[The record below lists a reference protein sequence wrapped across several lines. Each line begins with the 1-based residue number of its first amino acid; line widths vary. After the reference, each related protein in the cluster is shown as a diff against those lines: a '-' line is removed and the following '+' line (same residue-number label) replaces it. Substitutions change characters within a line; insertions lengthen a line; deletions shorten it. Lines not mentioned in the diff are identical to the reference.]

1 MKKPNPFTERNIM
14 NIQLDVYKVPVFKEI
29 KGKEWVIYGDDEN
42 LEFNN
47 RYGDFL
53 IQCFDRS
60 AKNNAIITGKANY
73 IFGKGW
79 TTDAIEDFKVAAK
92 VEGFLENINSY
103 ETANDVLRQ
112 VALDYTISGGFFL
125 EIIWEKGGKKI
136 ASINHVPFNYLRSN
150 KDNTKFFYTKEWYK
164 SNPKMNEDWAEFD
177 AFDVNKP
184 KGKQILYVK
193 EYRPGVNTY
202 TLPDYIGAIPYIV
215 CDYSI
220 SNFHRNNIENNF
232 WGGYLLNFPMTVPD
246 QDIQDSITARFKQK
260 HTGSDNAGRVVVTF
274 SDGVEL
280 QPTLLNL
287 QPSDL
292 DKQFDILNKTVQQE
306 IFTGHK
312 ITSGMLFGIKT
323 EGQLGGRTELLEAW
337 EHFYKTYIVYKQ
349 DVITRVFNNLLQV
362 NGLPPV
368 LKIKPIEPI
377 GITWSESTYVSVMTK
392 DELREKLGLPKLDV
406 AVSNNSIVDAINSLS
421 PLVANNVMGNL
432 TINELRK
439 LINLQPIPN
448 GDVVPS
454 LAITPTTPTAMMR
467 TFFKVVL
474 TEKEVAEL
482 FVKECS
488 VEKKGDVIHRQTFTG
503 KNFEDAKRQYENC
516 LCMKFNTSTIEQN
529 IINILVKN
537 PNIAGSDIAKALTI
551 PEKDVAETIRK
562 LKDEGSLKQV
572 DNEWK
577 VDKKIVDK
585 GNPFNEKLK
594 VMYDYVKR
602 SVADGPDIID
612 TTRDFCKAVLGS
624 NSYFDAQKIQSFSDR
639 LGYDVFD
646 RGGGWWTHDGEHDP
660 QCRHEWNLVVVKTN
674 N

>member
-1 MKKPNPFTERNIM
+1 MKKPTQFTERNIM
-14 NIQLDVYKVPVFKEI
+14 NIQLDVYKVPIFKEI
-29 KGKEWVIYGDDEN
+29 KGKEWVIYGGDEN

-79 TTDAIEDFKVAAK
+79 TTDKIEDANTSAK
-92 VEGFLENINSY
+92 IEGWLENINSY

-112 VALDYTISGGFFL
+112 VALDYMICGGFFL

-136 ASINHVPFNYLRSN
+136 ASVNHIPFNYLRSN
-150 KDNTKFFYTKEWYK
+150 KDNSKFYYTKDWIKIKPEQ
-164 SNPKMNEDWAEFD
+164 NEDWEVFE

-193 EYRPGVNTY
+193 EYRPGVQTY

-220 SNFHRNNIENNF
+220 ANFHRNNIENNF

-274 SDGVEL
+274 SDGVES

-349 DVITRVFNNLLQV
+349 DVITGVFNNLLQV

-377 GITWSESTYVSVMTK
+377 GVTWSEATYVSVMTK
-392 DELREKLGLPKLDV
+392 DELREKLGLPK
-406 AVSNNSIVDAINSLS
+406 I
-421 PLVANNVMGNL
+421 
-432 TINELRK
+432 E
-439 LINLQPIPN
+439 
-448 GDVVPS
+448 VVPQVPQVPQ
-454 LAITPTTPTAMMR
+454 AN
-467 TFFKVVL
+467 FKKTL
-474 TEKEVAEL
+474 SEKEISEL
-482 FVKECS
+482 FISECAI
-488 VEKKGDVIHRQTFTG
+488 EKKGDVIHRQTFTG

-516 LCMKFNTSTIEQN
+516 LCMKFNTTTIEQN
-529 IINILVKN
+529 IVNILVKN
-537 PNIAGSDIAKALTI
+537 PNISEADIAKALTI
-551 PEKDVAETIRK
+551 SEADVKATVKR
-562 LKDEGSLKQV
+562 LKEDGSLKQV
-572 DNEWK
+572 ENEWK

-585 GNPFNEKLK
+585 TNPFNEKLS
-594 VMYDYVKR
+594 VVYDYVKR
-602 SVADGPDIID
+602 SVAEGADIID
-612 TTRDFCKAVLGS
+612 TTRDFCKAVIGS

-660 QCRHEWNLVVVKTN
+660 QCRHEWNLVVIKTVQ
-674 N
+674 

>member
-1 MKKPNPFTERNIM
+1 M
-14 NIQLDVYKVPVFKEI
+14 NIQLDVYKVPIFKEI
-29 KGKEWVIYGDDEN
+29 KGKEWVIYGGDEN

-79 TTDAIEDFKVAAK
+79 TTDKIEDANTSAK
-92 VEGFLENINSY
+92 IEGWLENINSY

-112 VALDYTISGGFFL
+112 VALDYMICGGFFL

-136 ASINHVPFNYLRSN
+136 ASVNHIPFNYLRSN
-150 KDNTKFFYTKEWYK
+150 KDNSKFYYTKDWIKIKPEQ
-164 SNPKMNEDWAEFD
+164 NEDWEVFD

-193 EYRPGVNTY
+193 EYRPGVQTY

-220 SNFHRNNIENNF
+220 ANFHRNNIENNF

-274 SDGVEL
+274 SDGVES

-377 GITWSESTYVSVMTK
+377 GVTWSEATYVSVMTK
-392 DELREKLGLPKLDV
+392 DELREKLGLPK
-406 AVSNNSIVDAINSLS
+406 I
-421 PLVANNVMGNL
+421 
-432 TINELRK
+432 E
-439 LINLQPIPN
+439 
-448 GDVVPS
+448 VVPQVPQVPQ
-454 LAITPTTPTAMMR
+454 AN
-467 TFFKVVL
+467 FKKTL
-474 TEKEVAEL
+474 SEKEISEL
-482 FVKECS
+482 FISECAI
-488 VEKKGDVIHRQTFTG
+488 EKKGDVIHRQTFTG

-516 LCMKFNTSTIEQN
+516 LCMKFNTTTIEQN
-529 IINILVKN
+529 IVNILVKN
-537 PNIAGSDIAKALTI
+537 PNISEADIAKALTI
-551 PEKDVAETIRK
+551 SEADVKATVKR
-562 LKDEGSLKQV
+562 LKEDGSLKQV
-572 DNEWK
+572 ENEWK

-585 GNPFNEKLK
+585 TNPFNEKLS
-594 VMYDYVKR
+594 VVYDYVKR
-602 SVADGPDIID
+602 SVAEGADIID
-612 TTRDFCKAVLGS
+612 TTRDFCKAVIGS

-660 QCRHEWNLVVVKTN
+660 QCRHEWNLVVIKTVQ
-674 N
+674 

>member
-79 TTDAIEDFKVAAK
+79 TTDTIEDFKVAAK

-164 SNPKMNEDWAEFD
+164 SNPKLNEDWAEFD

-274 SDGVEL
+274 SDGTES

-349 DVITRVFNNLLQV
+349 EVITRVFNNLLQV

-406 AVSNNSIVDAINSLS
+406 AA
-421 PLVANNVMGNL
+421 
-432 TINELRK
+432 
-439 LINLQPIPN
+439 
-448 GDVVPS
+448 VVP
-454 LAITPTTPTAMMR
+454 TPVQMKKT
-467 TFFKVVL
+467 L

-537 PNIAGSDIAKALTI
+537 PTISEADIAKALTI
-551 PEKDVAETIRK
+551 KEADVKETIKR
-562 LKDEGSLKQV
+562 LKEDGSLSQQN
-572 DNEWK
+572 NEWK

-585 GNPFNEKLK
+585 QNPFNEKLK

-612 TTRDFCKAVLGS
+612 TTRGFCRAVLGA
-624 NSYFDAQKIQSFSDR
+624 NAWFDAQRIQEFSDR
-639 LGYDVFD
+639 FGYDVFD
-646 RGGGWWTHDGEHDP
+646 NAGGWWTHDGEHDP

>member
-1 MKKPNPFTERNIM
+1 M
-14 NIQLDVYKVPVFKEI
+14 NIQLDVYKVPIFKEI

-79 TTDAIEDFKVAAK
+79 TTETIEDFKVAAK

-150 KDNTKFFYTKEWYK
+150 KDNTKFFYTKEWYR

-202 TLPDYIGAIPYIV
+202 TLPDYIGAIPFIV

-220 SNFHRNNIENNF
+220 ANFHRNNIENNF

-274 SDGVEL
+274 SDGTES

-392 DELREKLGLPKLDV
+392 DELREKLGLPKLVVETVTPV
-406 AVSNNSIVDAINSLS
+406 AQ
-421 PLVANNVMGNL
+421 VATQMKK
-432 TINELRK
+432 T
-439 LINLQPIPN
+439 
-448 GDVVPS
+448 
-454 LAITPTTPTAMMR
+454 
-467 TFFKVVL
+467 L

-612 TTRDFCKAVLGS
+612 TTRDFCKAVIGS

>member
-1 MKKPNPFTERNIM
+1 MKKPTQFTERNIM
-14 NIQLDVYKVPVFKEI
+14 NIQLDVYKVPIFKEI
-29 KGKEWVIYGDDEN
+29 KGKEWVIYGGDEN

-79 TTDAIEDFKVAAK
+79 TTDKIEDANTSAK
-92 VEGFLENINSY
+92 IEGWLENINSY

-112 VALDYTISGGFFL
+112 VALDYMICGGFFL

-136 ASINHVPFNYLRSN
+136 ASVNHVPFNYLRSN

-164 SNPKMNEDWAEFD
+164 SKPQENEDWEVFE

-193 EYRPGVNTY
+193 EYRPGVQTY

-220 SNFHRNNIENNF
+220 ANFHRNNIENNF

-274 SDGVEL
+274 SDGVES

-377 GITWSESTYVSVMTK
+377 GVTWSEATYVSVMTK
-392 DELREKLGLPKLDV
+392 DELREKLGLPK
-406 AVSNNSIVDAINSLS
+406 I
-421 PLVANNVMGNL
+421 
-432 TINELRK
+432 E
-439 LINLQPIPN
+439 
-448 GDVVPS
+448 VVPQVPQVPQ
-454 LAITPTTPTAMMR
+454 AN
-467 TFFKVVL
+467 FKKTL
-474 TEKEVAEL
+474 SEKEISEL
-482 FVKECS
+482 FISECAI
-488 VEKKGDVIHRQTFTG
+488 EKKGDVIHRQTFTG

-516 LCMKFNTSTIEQN
+516 LCMKFNTTTIEQN
-529 IINILVKN
+529 IVNILVKN
-537 PNIAGSDIAKALTI
+537 PNISEADIAKALTI
-551 PEKDVAETIRK
+551 SEADVKATVKR
-562 LKDEGSLKQV
+562 LKEDGSLKQV
-572 DNEWK
+572 ENEWK

-585 GNPFNEKLK
+585 TNPFNEKLS
-594 VMYDYVKR
+594 VVYDYVKR
-602 SVADGPDIID
+602 SVAEGADIID
-612 TTRDFCKAVLGS
+612 TTRDFCKAVIGS

-660 QCRHEWNLVVVKTN
+660 QCRHEWNLVVIKTVQ
-674 N
+674 

>member
-1 MKKPNPFTERNIM
+1 MKKPTQFTERNIM
-14 NIQLDVYKVPVFKEI
+14 NIQLDVYKVPIFKEI
-29 KGKEWVIYGDDEN
+29 KGKEWVIYGGDEN

-79 TTDAIEDFKVAAK
+79 TTDKIEDANTSAK
-92 VEGFLENINSY
+92 IEGWLENINSY

-112 VALDYTISGGFFL
+112 VALDYMICGGFFL

-136 ASINHVPFNYLRSN
+136 ASVNHIPFNYLRSN
-150 KDNTKFFYTKEWYK
+150 KDNSKFYYTKDWIKIKPEQ
-164 SNPKMNEDWAEFD
+164 NEDWEVFD
-177 AFDVNKP
+177 AFDVNRP

-193 EYRPGVNTY
+193 EYRPGVQTY

-220 SNFHRNNIENNF
+220 ANFHRNNIENNF

-274 SDGVEL
+274 SDGVES

-377 GITWSESTYVSVMTK
+377 GVTWSEATYVSVMTK
-392 DELREKLGLPKLDV
+392 DELREKLGLPK
-406 AVSNNSIVDAINSLS
+406 I
-421 PLVANNVMGNL
+421 
-432 TINELRK
+432 E
-439 LINLQPIPN
+439 
-448 GDVVPS
+448 VVPQVPQVPQ
-454 LAITPTTPTAMMR
+454 AN
-467 TFFKVVL
+467 FKKTL
-474 TEKEVAEL
+474 SEKEISEL
-482 FVKECS
+482 FISECAI
-488 VEKKGDVIHRQTFTG
+488 EKKGDVIHRQTFTG

-516 LCMKFNTSTIEQN
+516 LCMKFNTTTIEQN
-529 IINILVKN
+529 IVNILVKN
-537 PNIAGSDIAKALTI
+537 PNISEADIAKALTI
-551 PEKDVAETIRK
+551 SEADVKATVKR
-562 LKDEGSLKQV
+562 LKEDGSLKQV
-572 DNEWK
+572 ENEWK

-585 GNPFNEKLK
+585 TNPFNEKLS
-594 VMYDYVKR
+594 VVYDYVKR
-602 SVADGPDIID
+602 SVAEGADIID
-612 TTRDFCKAVLGS
+612 TTRDFCKAVIGS

-660 QCRHEWNLVVVKTN
+660 QCRHEWNLVVIKTVQ
-674 N
+674 

>member
-92 VEGFLENINSY
+92 VEGFLENINPY

-164 SNPKMNEDWAEFD
+164 SNPKMNEDWEEFD

-232 WGGYLLNFPMTVPD
+232 WAV
-246 QDIQDSITARFKQK
+246 
-260 HTGSDNAGRVVVTF
+260 
-274 SDGVEL
+274 
-280 QPTLLNL
+280 
-287 QPSDL
+287 
-292 DKQFDILNKTVQQE
+292 
-306 IFTGHK
+306 IFL
-312 ITSGMLFGIKT
+312 TSL
-323 EGQLGGRTELLEAW
+323 
-337 EHFYKTYIVYKQ
+337 
-349 DVITRVFNNLLQV
+349 
-362 NGLPPV
+362 
-368 LKIKPIEPI
+368 
-377 GITWSESTYVSVMTK
+377 
-392 DELREKLGLPKLDV
+392 
-406 AVSNNSIVDAINSLS
+406 
-421 PLVANNVMGNL
+421 
-432 TINELRK
+432 
-439 LINLQPIPN
+439 
-448 GDVVPS
+448 
-454 LAITPTTPTAMMR
+454 
-467 TFFKVVL
+467 
-474 TEKEVAEL
+474 
-482 FVKECS
+482 
-488 VEKKGDVIHRQTFTG
+488 
-503 KNFEDAKRQYENC
+503 
-516 LCMKFNTSTIEQN
+516 
-529 IINILVKN
+529 
-537 PNIAGSDIAKALTI
+537 
-551 PEKDVAETIRK
+551 
-562 LKDEGSLKQV
+562 
-572 DNEWK
+572 
-577 VDKKIVDK
+577 
-585 GNPFNEKLK
+585 
-594 VMYDYVKR
+594 
-602 SVADGPDIID
+602 
-612 TTRDFCKAVLGS
+612 
-624 NSYFDAQKIQSFSDR
+624 
-639 LGYDVFD
+639 
-646 RGGGWWTHDGEHDP
+646 
-660 QCRHEWNLVVVKTN
+660 
-674 N
+674 

>member
-1 MKKPNPFTERNIM
+1 M
-14 NIQLDVYKVPVFKEI
+14 NIQLDVYKVPIFKEI

-79 TTDAIEDFKVAAK
+79 TTDTIEDFKVAAK

-150 KDNTKFFYTKEWYK
+150 KDNTKFFYTKEWYR

-246 QDIQDSITARFKQK
+246 QDIQDSITARFTQK

-274 SDGVEL
+274 SDGTES

-349 DVITRVFNNLLQV
+349 DVITGVFNNLLQV

-392 DELREKLGLPKLDV
+392 DELREKLGLPKLVVETVTPV
-406 AVSNNSIVDAINSLS
+406 AQQMKKTLS
-421 PLVANNVMGNL
+421 
-432 TINELRK
+432 
-439 LINLQPIPN
+439 
-448 GDVVPS
+448 
-454 LAITPTTPTAMMR
+454 
-467 TFFKVVL
+467 
-474 TEKEVAEL
+474 EKEVAEL

-537 PNIAGSDIAKALTI
+537 PNIAGADIAKALTI

-602 SVADGPDIID
+602 SVADGPDIIE

-646 RGGGWWTHDGEHDP
+646 RAGGWWTHDGEHDP
-660 QCRHEWNLVVVKTN
+660 QCRHEWNLVVVKTQN
-674 N
+674 

>member
-1 MKKPNPFTERNIM
+1 MKKPTQFTERNIM
-14 NIQLDVYKVPVFKEI
+14 NIQLDVYKVPIFKEI
-29 KGKEWVIYGDDEN
+29 KGKEWVIYGGDEN

-79 TTDAIEDFKVAAK
+79 TTDKIEDANTSAK
-92 VEGFLENINSY
+92 IEGWLENINSY

-112 VALDYTISGGFFL
+112 VALDYMICGGFFL

-136 ASINHVPFNYLRSN
+136 ASVNHIPFNYLRSN
-150 KDNTKFFYTKEWYK
+150 KDNSKFYYTKDWIKIKPEQ
-164 SNPKMNEDWAEFD
+164 NEDWEVFD

-193 EYRPGVNTY
+193 EYRPGVQTY

-220 SNFHRNNIENNF
+220 ANFHRNNIENNF

-274 SDGVEL
+274 SDGVES

-377 GITWSESTYVSVMTK
+377 GVTWSEATYVSVMTK
-392 DELREKLGLPKLDV
+392 DELREKLGLPK
-406 AVSNNSIVDAINSLS
+406 I
-421 PLVANNVMGNL
+421 
-432 TINELRK
+432 E
-439 LINLQPIPN
+439 
-448 GDVVPS
+448 VVPQVPQVPQ
-454 LAITPTTPTAMMR
+454 AN
-467 TFFKVVL
+467 FKKTL
-474 TEKEVAEL
+474 SEKEISEL
-482 FVKECS
+482 FISECAI
-488 VEKKGDVIHRQTFTG
+488 EKKGDVIHRQTFTG

-516 LCMKFNTSTIEQN
+516 LCMKFNTTTIEQN
-529 IINILVKN
+529 IVNILVKN
-537 PNIAGSDIAKALTI
+537 PNISEADIAKALTI
-551 PEKDVAETIRK
+551 SEADVKATVKR
-562 LKDEGSLKQV
+562 LKEDGSLKQV
-572 DNEWK
+572 ENEWK

-585 GNPFNEKLK
+585 TNPFNEKLS
-594 VMYDYVKR
+594 VVYDYVKR
-602 SVADGPDIID
+602 SVAEGADIID
-612 TTRDFCKAVLGS
+612 TTRDFCKAVIGS

-660 QCRHEWNLVVVKTN
+660 QCRHEWNLVVIKTVQ
-674 N
+674 

>member
-1 MKKPNPFTERNIM
+1 M
-14 NIQLDVYKVPVFKEI
+14 NIQLDVYKVPIFKEI
-29 KGKEWVIYGDDEN
+29 KGKEWVIYGGDEN

-79 TTDAIEDFKVAAK
+79 TTDKIEDANTSAK
-92 VEGFLENINSY
+92 IEGWLENINSY

-112 VALDYTISGGFFL
+112 VALDYMICGGFFL

-136 ASINHVPFNYLRSN
+136 ASVNHIPFNYLRSN
-150 KDNTKFFYTKEWYK
+150 KDNSKFYYTKDWIKIKPEQ
-164 SNPKMNEDWAEFD
+164 NEDWEVFE

-193 EYRPGVNTY
+193 EYRPGVQTY

-220 SNFHRNNIENNF
+220 ANFHRNNIENNF

-274 SDGVEL
+274 SDGVES

-377 GITWSESTYVSVMTK
+377 GVTWSEATYVSVMTK
-392 DELREKLGLPKLDV
+392 DELREKLGLPK
-406 AVSNNSIVDAINSLS
+406 I
-421 PLVANNVMGNL
+421 
-432 TINELRK
+432 E
-439 LINLQPIPN
+439 
-448 GDVVPS
+448 VVPQVPQVPQ
-454 LAITPTTPTAMMR
+454 AN
-467 TFFKVVL
+467 FKKTL
-474 TEKEVAEL
+474 SEKEISEL
-482 FVKECS
+482 FISECAI
-488 VEKKGDVIHRQTFTG
+488 EKKGDVIHRQTFTG

-516 LCMKFNTSTIEQN
+516 LCMKFNTTTIEQN
-529 IINILVKN
+529 IVNILVKN
-537 PNIAGSDIAKALTI
+537 PNISEADIAKALTI
-551 PEKDVAETIRK
+551 SEADVKATVKR
-562 LKDEGSLKQV
+562 LKEDGSLKQV
-572 DNEWK
+572 ENEWK

-585 GNPFNEKLK
+585 TNPFNEKLS
-594 VMYDYVKR
+594 VVYDYVKR
-602 SVADGPDIID
+602 SVAEGADIID
-612 TTRDFCKAVLGS
+612 TTRDFCKAVIGS

-660 QCRHEWNLVVVKTN
+660 QCRHEWNLVVIKTVQ
-674 N
+674 

>member
-1 MKKPNPFTERNIM
+1 M
-14 NIQLDVYKVPVFKEI
+14 NIQLDVYKVPIFKEI

-79 TTDAIEDFKVAAK
+79 TTDKLEDAKISAKIE
-92 VEGFLENINSY
+92 GWLENINSY

-136 ASINHVPFNYLRSN
+136 ASVNHIPFNYLRSN

-164 SNPKMNEDWAEFD
+164 SNPMMNEDWEVFE

-193 EYRPGVNTY
+193 EYRPGVQTY
-202 TLPDYIGAIPYIV
+202 TLPDYIGAIPFIV

-220 SNFHRNNIENNF
+220 ANFHRNNIENNF

-246 QDIQDSITARFKQK
+246 QSIQDSITARFTQK

-274 SDGVEL
+274 SDGVES

-377 GITWSESTYVSVMTK
+377 GVTWSEATYVSVMTK
-392 DELREKLGLPKLDV
+392 DELREKLGLPKLEV
-406 AVSNNSIVDAINSLS
+406 AQAPTQMKKTLS
-421 PLVANNVMGNL
+421 
-432 TINELRK
+432 
-439 LINLQPIPN
+439 
-448 GDVVPS
+448 
-454 LAITPTTPTAMMR
+454 
-467 TFFKVVL
+467 
-474 TEKEVAEL
+474 EKEVSEL
-482 FVKECS
+482 FIAECAI
-488 VEKKGDVIHRQTFTG
+488 EKKGDVIHRQTFTG

-529 IINILVKN
+529 IVNILVKN
-537 PNIAGSDIAKALTI
+537 PNISEADIAKALTI
-551 PEKDVAETIRK
+551 SEADVKATIKR
-562 LKDEGSLKQV
+562 LKEDGSLKSQ
-572 DNEWK
+572 NGEWK

-585 GNPFNEKLK
+585 TNPFNEKLS
-594 VMYDYVKR
+594 VVYDYVKR
-602 SVADGPDIID
+602 SVAEGADIID
-612 TTRDFCKAVLGS
+612 TTRDFCKAVIGS

-660 QCRHEWNLVVVKTN
+660 QCRHEWNLVVIKTIQ
-674 N
+674 

>member
-1 MKKPNPFTERNIM
+1 M
-14 NIQLDVYKVPVFKEI
+14 NIQLDVYKVPIFKEI
-29 KGKEWVIYGDDEN
+29 KGKEWVIYGGDEN

-79 TTDAIEDFKVAAK
+79 TTDKIEDANTSAK
-92 VEGFLENINSY
+92 IEGWLENINSY

-112 VALDYTISGGFFL
+112 VALDYMICGGFFL

-136 ASINHVPFNYLRSN
+136 ASVNHIPFNYLRSN
-150 KDNTKFFYTKEWYK
+150 KDNSKFYYTKDWIKIKPEQ
-164 SNPKMNEDWAEFD
+164 NEDWEVFD

-193 EYRPGVNTY
+193 EYRPGVQTY

-220 SNFHRNNIENNF
+220 ANFHRNNIENNF

-274 SDGVEL
+274 SDGVES

-377 GITWSESTYVSVMTK
+377 GVTWSEATYVSVMTK
-392 DELREKLGLPKLDV
+392 DELREKLGLPK
-406 AVSNNSIVDAINSLS
+406 I
-421 PLVANNVMGNL
+421 
-432 TINELRK
+432 E
-439 LINLQPIPN
+439 
-448 GDVVPS
+448 VVPQVPQVPQ
-454 LAITPTTPTAMMR
+454 AN
-467 TFFKVVL
+467 FKKTL
-474 TEKEVAEL
+474 SEKEISEL
-482 FVKECS
+482 FISECAI
-488 VEKKGDVIHRQTFTG
+488 EKKGDVIHRQTFTG

-516 LCMKFNTSTIEQN
+516 LCMKFNTTTIEQN
-529 IINILVKN
+529 IVNILVKN
-537 PNIAGSDIAKALTI
+537 PNISEADIAKALTI
-551 PEKDVAETIRK
+551 SEADVKATVKR
-562 LKDEGSLKQV
+562 LKEDGSLKQV
-572 DNEWK
+572 ENEWK
-577 VDKKIVDK
+577 VDKKIVEK
-585 GNPFNEKLK
+585 TNPFNEKLS
-594 VMYDYVKR
+594 VVYDYVKR
-602 SVADGPDIID
+602 SVAEGADIID
-612 TTRDFCKAVLGS
+612 TTRDFCKAVIGS

-660 QCRHEWNLVVVKTN
+660 QCRHEWNLVVIKTVQ
-674 N
+674 

>member
-14 NIQLDVYKVPVFKEI
+14 NIQLDVYKVPIFKEI

-79 TTDAIEDFKVAAK
+79 TTDTIEDFKVAAK

-150 KDNTKFFYTKEWYK
+150 KDNTKFFYTKEWYR

-246 QDIQDSITARFKQK
+246 QDIQDSITARFTQK

-274 SDGVEL
+274 SDGTES

-349 DVITRVFNNLLQV
+349 DVITGVFNNLLQV

-392 DELREKLGLPKLDV
+392 DELREKLGLPKLVVETVTPV
-406 AVSNNSIVDAINSLS
+406 AQQMKKTLS
-421 PLVANNVMGNL
+421 
-432 TINELRK
+432 
-439 LINLQPIPN
+439 
-448 GDVVPS
+448 
-454 LAITPTTPTAMMR
+454 
-467 TFFKVVL
+467 
-474 TEKEVAEL
+474 EKEVAEL

-537 PNIAGSDIAKALTI
+537 PNIAGADIAKALTI

-602 SVADGPDIID
+602 SVADGPDIIE

-646 RGGGWWTHDGEHDP
+646 RAGGWWTHDGEHDP
-660 QCRHEWNLVVVKTN
+660 QCRHEWNLVVVKTQN
-674 N
+674 

>member
-1 MKKPNPFTERNIM
+1 MKKPTQFTERNIM
-14 NIQLDVYKVPVFKEI
+14 NIQLDVYKVPIFKEI
-29 KGKEWVIYGDDEN
+29 KGKEWVIYGGDEN

-79 TTDAIEDFKVAAK
+79 TTDKIEDANTSAK
-92 VEGFLENINSY
+92 IEGWLENINSY

-112 VALDYTISGGFFL
+112 VALDYMICGGFFL

-136 ASINHVPFNYLRSN
+136 ASVNHIPFNYLRSN
-150 KDNTKFFYTKEWYK
+150 KDNSKFYYTKDWIKIKPEQ
-164 SNPKMNEDWAEFD
+164 NEDWEVFE

-193 EYRPGVNTY
+193 EYRPGVQTY

-220 SNFHRNNIENNF
+220 ANFHRNNIENNF

-274 SDGVEL
+274 SDGVES

-377 GITWSESTYVSVMTK
+377 GVTWSEATYVSVMTK
-392 DELREKLGLPKLDV
+392 DELREKLGLPK
-406 AVSNNSIVDAINSLS
+406 I
-421 PLVANNVMGNL
+421 
-432 TINELRK
+432 E
-439 LINLQPIPN
+439 
-448 GDVVPS
+448 VVPQVPQVPQ
-454 LAITPTTPTAMMR
+454 AN
-467 TFFKVVL
+467 FKKTL
-474 TEKEVAEL
+474 SEKEISEL
-482 FVKECS
+482 FISECAI
-488 VEKKGDVIHRQTFTG
+488 EKKGDVIHRQTFTG

-516 LCMKFNTSTIEQN
+516 LCMKFNTTTIEQN
-529 IINILVKN
+529 IVNILVKN
-537 PNIAGSDIAKALTI
+537 PNISEADIAKALTI
-551 PEKDVAETIRK
+551 SEADVKATVKR
-562 LKDEGSLKQV
+562 LKEDGSLKQV
-572 DNEWK
+572 ENEWK

-585 GNPFNEKLK
+585 TNPFNEKLS
-594 VMYDYVKR
+594 VVYDYVKR
-602 SVADGPDIID
+602 SVAEGADIID
-612 TTRDFCKAVLGS
+612 TTRDFCKAVIGS

-660 QCRHEWNLVVVKTN
+660 QCRHEWNLVVIKTIQ
-674 N
+674 

>member
-14 NIQLDVYKVPVFKEI
+14 NIQLDVYKVPIFKEI

-79 TTDAIEDFKVAAK
+79 TTETIEDFKVAAK

-150 KDNTKFFYTKEWYK
+150 KDNTKFFYTKEWYR
-164 SNPKMNEDWAEFD
+164 SNPKMNEDWAEFE

-246 QDIQDSITARFKQK
+246 QDIQDSITARFTQK

-274 SDGVEL
+274 SDGTES

-392 DELREKLGLPKLDV
+392 DELREKLGLPKLVVETVTPV
-406 AVSNNSIVDAINSLS
+406 AQQ
-421 PLVANNVMGNL
+421 MKK
-432 TINELRK
+432 T
-439 LINLQPIPN
+439 
-448 GDVVPS
+448 
-454 LAITPTTPTAMMR
+454 
-467 TFFKVVL
+467 L

-537 PNIAGSDIAKALTI
+537 PNIAGADIAKALTI

-562 LKDEGSLKQV
+562 LKDEGSVKQV

-602 SVADGPDIID
+602 SVADGPDIIE
-612 TTRDFCKAVLGS
+612 TTRDFCKAVIGS

-660 QCRHEWNLVVVKTN
+660 QCRHEWNLVVVKTQN
-674 N
+674 

>member
-1 MKKPNPFTERNIM
+1 MKKTNPFTERNIM

-92 VEGFLENINSY
+92 VEGWLENINSY

-136 ASINHVPFNYLRSN
+136 ASVNHVPFNYLRSN
-150 KDNTKFFYTKEWYK
+150 KDNTKFFYTKDWYK
-164 SNPKMNEDWAEFD
+164 SNPKLNEDWAEFE

-193 EYRPGVNTY
+193 EYRPGVQTY

-246 QDIQDSITARFKQK
+246 QDIQDSITARFTQK

-274 SDGVEL
+274 SDGVES

-349 DVITRVFNNLLQV
+349 EVITRVFNNLLQV

-392 DELREKLGLPKLDV
+392 DELREKLGLPKL
-406 AVSNNSIVDAINSLS
+406 
-421 PLVANNVMGNL
+421 
-432 TINELRK
+432 
-439 LINLQPIPN
+439 
-448 GDVVPS
+448 VV
-454 LAITPTTPTAMMR
+454 TPVQQQMKKT
-467 TFFKVVL
+467 L
-474 TEKEVAEL
+474 TEKEVAEA
-482 FVKECS
+482 FIKDCS

-516 LCMKFNTSTIEQN
+516 LCMKFNTPTIEQN

-537 PNIAGSDIAKALTI
+537 PNISEADIAKALTI
-551 PEKDVAETIRK
+551 KEADVKETIKR
-562 LKDEGSLKQV
+562 LKEDGSLKSQSG
-572 DNEWK
+572 EWK

-585 GNPFNEKLK
+585 QNPFNEKLQ

-602 SVADGPDIID
+602 SVADGPDIIE
-612 TTRDFCKAVLGS
+612 TTRDFCKAVIGA
-624 NSYFDAQKIQSFSDR
+624 NSYFDAQKIQQFSDR

-646 RGGGWWTHDGEHDP
+646 RAGGWWTHDGEHDP
-660 QCRHEWNLVVVKTN
+660 QCRHEWNLVVVKTQN
-674 N
+674 

>member
-14 NIQLDVYKVPVFKEI
+14 NIQLDVYKVPIFKEI

-79 TTDAIEDFKVAAK
+79 TTDTIEDFKVAAK

-150 KDNTKFFYTKEWYK
+150 KDNTKFFYTKEWYR

-246 QDIQDSITARFKQK
+246 QDIQDSITARFTQK

-274 SDGVEL
+274 SDGTES

-349 DVITRVFNNLLQV
+349 DVITGVFNNLLQV

-392 DELREKLGLPKLDV
+392 DELREKLGLPKLVVETVTPV
-406 AVSNNSIVDAINSLS
+406 AQQMKKTLS
-421 PLVANNVMGNL
+421 
-432 TINELRK
+432 
-439 LINLQPIPN
+439 
-448 GDVVPS
+448 
-454 LAITPTTPTAMMR
+454 
-467 TFFKVVL
+467 
-474 TEKEVAEL
+474 EKEVAEL

-537 PNIAGSDIAKALTI
+537 PNIAGADIAKALTI

-577 VDKKIVDK
+577 VDKKIVDNQ
-585 GNPFNEKLK
+585 NPFNEKLK

-612 TTRDFCKAVLGS
+612 TTRDFCKAVIGS
-624 NSYFDAQKIQSFSDR
+624 NSYFDAAKIQDFSNR

-646 RGGGWWTHDGEHDP
+646 RAGGWWTHDGEHDP
-660 QCRHEWNLVVVKTN
+660 QCRHEWNLVVVKTQN
-674 N
+674 

>member
-1 MKKPNPFTERNIM
+1 MKKPTQFTERNIM
-14 NIQLDVYKVPVFKEI
+14 NIQLDVYKVPIFKEI
-29 KGKEWVIYGDDEN
+29 KGKEWVIYGGDEN

-79 TTDAIEDFKVAAK
+79 TTDKIEDANTSAK
-92 VEGFLENINSY
+92 IEGWLENINSY

-112 VALDYTISGGFFL
+112 VALDYMICGGFFL

-136 ASINHVPFNYLRSN
+136 ASVNHIPFNYLRSN
-150 KDNTKFFYTKEWYK
+150 KDNSKFYYTKDWIKIKPEQ
-164 SNPKMNEDWAEFD
+164 NEDWEVFE

-193 EYRPGVNTY
+193 EYRPGVQTY

-220 SNFHRNNIENNF
+220 ANFHRNNIENNF

-274 SDGVEL
+274 SDGVES

-323 EGQLGGRTELLEAW
+323 EGQLGGRTELLESW

-349 DVITRVFNNLLQV
+349 DVITGVFNNLLQV

-377 GITWSESTYVSVMTK
+377 GITWSEATYVSVMTK
-392 DELREKLGLPKLDV
+392 DELREKLGLPK
-406 AVSNNSIVDAINSLS
+406 I
-421 PLVANNVMGNL
+421 
-432 TINELRK
+432 E
-439 LINLQPIPN
+439 
-448 GDVVPS
+448 VVPQVPQVPQ
-454 LAITPTTPTAMMR
+454 AN
-467 TFFKVVL
+467 FKKTL
-474 TEKEVAEL
+474 SEKEISEL
-482 FVKECS
+482 FISECAI
-488 VEKKGDVIHRQTFTG
+488 EKKGDVIHRQTFTG

-516 LCMKFNTSTIEQN
+516 LCMKFNTTTIEQN
-529 IINILVKN
+529 IVNILVKN
-537 PNIAGSDIAKALTI
+537 PNISEADIAKALTI
-551 PEKDVAETIRK
+551 SEADVKATVKR
-562 LKDEGSLKQV
+562 LKEDGSLKQV
-572 DNEWK
+572 ENEWK

-585 GNPFNEKLK
+585 TNPFNEKLS
-594 VMYDYVKR
+594 VVYDYVKR
-602 SVADGPDIID
+602 SVAEGADIID
-612 TTRDFCKAVLGS
+612 TTRDFCKAVIGS

-660 QCRHEWNLVVVKTN
+660 QCRHEWNLVVIKTVQ
-674 N
+674 

>member
-1 MKKPNPFTERNIM
+1 MKKTAPFTERNII
-14 NIQLDVYKVPVFKEI
+14 NIALDIYKVPVFKEV
-29 KGKEWVIYGDDEN
+29 KNKDWVIYGEDYNDGG
-42 LEFNN
+42 EFRN

-53 IQCFDRS
+53 IQCFNRS
-60 AKNNAIITGKANY
+60 AKNNAILTGKANY
-73 IFGKGW
+73 IFGQGW
-79 TTDAIEDFKVAAK
+79 TTEKLEDANISASVT
-92 VEGFLENINSY
+92 GWLENINEY

-112 VALDYTISGGFFL
+112 VALDYMISGGFFI
-125 EIIWEKGGKKI
+125 EIIWDKGGKKI
-136 ASINHVPFNYLRSN
+136 ASVNHVPFNYLRSN
-150 KDNTKFFYTKEWYK
+150 KDNTTFYYTKDWSK
-164 SNPKMNEDWAEFD
+164 SKPEQNEDFEVIPS
-177 AFDVNKP
+177 FDVNKP

-202 TLPDYIGAIPYIV
+202 TLPDYIGCIPYIV

-246 QDIQDSITARFKQK
+246 QDIQDSITARFTQK

-274 SDGVEL
+274 SDGQES

-349 DVITRVFNNLLQV
+349 DVITSVFNNLLQV

-392 DELREKLGLPKLDV
+392 DELREKLGLPKLTVEV
-406 AVSNNSIVDAINSLS
+406 APIVAQV
-421 PLVANNVMGNL
+421 VAAQMSK
-432 TINELRK
+432 T
-439 LINLQPIPN
+439 
-448 GDVVPS
+448 
-454 LAITPTTPTAMMR
+454 
-467 TFFKVVL
+467 L

-482 FVKECS
+482 FIKECG
-488 VEKKGDVIHRQTFTG
+488 VEKKGEVIHRQTFTG

-537 PNIAGSDIAKALTI
+537 PTISEAEIAKALTI
-551 PEKDVAETIRK
+551 PEADVKETIKR
-562 LKDEGSLKQV
+562 LKEDGSLKSQ
-572 DNEWK
+572 NGEWK

-585 GNPFNEKLK
+585 ENPFNEKLK
-594 VMYDYVKR
+594 VMYDYIKR
-602 SVADGPDIID
+602 PIAEGGDIIE
-612 TTRDFCKAVLGS
+612 TTRDFCRAVIGS
-624 NSYFDAQKIQSFSDR
+624 NAYFDAQKIQDFSNR

-660 QCRHEWNLVVVKTN
+660 QCRHEWNLVVVKTQN
-674 N
+674 

>member
-1 MKKPNPFTERNIM
+1 MKKPTQFTERNIM
-14 NIQLDVYKVPVFKEI
+14 NIQLDVYKVPIFKEI
-29 KGKEWVIYGDDEN
+29 KGKEWVIYGGDEN

-79 TTDAIEDFKVAAK
+79 TTDKIEDANTSAK
-92 VEGFLENINSY
+92 IEGWLENINSY

-112 VALDYTISGGFFL
+112 VALDYMICGGFFL

-136 ASINHVPFNYLRSN
+136 ASVNHIPFNYLRSN
-150 KDNTKFFYTKEWYK
+150 KDNSKFYYTKDWIKIKPEQ
-164 SNPKMNEDWAEFD
+164 NEDWEVFD

-193 EYRPGVNTY
+193 EYRPGVQTY

-220 SNFHRNNIENNF
+220 ANFHRNNIENNF

-274 SDGVEL
+274 SDGVES

-323 EGQLGGRTELLEAW
+323 EGQLGGRTELLESW

-377 GITWSESTYVSVMTK
+377 GVTWSEATYVSVMTK
-392 DELREKLGLPKLDV
+392 DELREKLGLPK
-406 AVSNNSIVDAINSLS
+406 I
-421 PLVANNVMGNL
+421 
-432 TINELRK
+432 E
-439 LINLQPIPN
+439 
-448 GDVVPS
+448 VVPQVPQVPQ
-454 LAITPTTPTAMMR
+454 AN
-467 TFFKVVL
+467 FKKTL
-474 TEKEVAEL
+474 SEKEISEL
-482 FVKECS
+482 FISECAI
-488 VEKKGDVIHRQTFTG
+488 EKKGDVIHRQTFTG

-516 LCMKFNTSTIEQN
+516 LCMKFNTTTIEQN
-529 IINILVKN
+529 IVNILVKN
-537 PNIAGSDIAKALTI
+537 PNISEADIAKALTI
-551 PEKDVAETIRK
+551 SEADVKATVKR
-562 LKDEGSLKQV
+562 LKEDGSLKQV
-572 DNEWK
+572 ENEWK

-585 GNPFNEKLK
+585 TNPFNEKLS
-594 VMYDYVKR
+594 VVYDYVKR
-602 SVADGPDIID
+602 SVAEGADIID
-612 TTRDFCKAVLGS
+612 TTRDFCKAVIGS

-660 QCRHEWNLVVVKTN
+660 QCRHEWNLVVIKTVQ
-674 N
+674 

>member
-1 MKKPNPFTERNIM
+1 M
-14 NIQLDVYKVPVFKEI
+14 NIQLDVYKVPIFKEI

-164 SNPKMNEDWAEFD
+164 SNPKMNEDWAEFE

-246 QDIQDSITARFKQK
+246 QDIQDSITARFTQK

-274 SDGVEL
+274 SDGTES

-392 DELREKLGLPKLDV
+392 DELREKLGLPKLTVEAV
-406 AVSNNSIVDAINSLS
+406 A
-421 PLVANNVMGNL
+421 PVAQQMKK
-432 TINELRK
+432 T
-439 LINLQPIPN
+439 
-448 GDVVPS
+448 
-454 LAITPTTPTAMMR
+454 
-467 TFFKVVL
+467 L

-537 PNIAGSDIAKALTI
+537 PNIAGADIAKALTI

-562 LKDEGSLKQV
+562 LKDEGSVKQV

-577 VDKKIVDK
+577 VDKKIVDNQ
-585 GNPFNEKLK
+585 NPFNEKLK

-602 SVADGPDIID
+602 SVAEGPDIIE
-612 TTRDFCKAVLGS
+612 TTRDFCKAVIGS

-646 RGGGWWTHDGEHDP
+646 RAGGWWTHDGEHDP
-660 QCRHEWNLVVVKTN
+660 QCRHEWNLVVVKTQN
-674 N
+674 